1 MTSECSEYS
10 CHSDIIRRFGLYFM
24 QIIWKGHSCFQ
35 IISQAVK
42 NNQAS
47 LVIDPYD
54 EQIGLRVP
62 KLEAD
67 ILLIT
72 HSHYDHNNKKAVFS
86 STPGQ
91 TPFLIEGPGEYEVKG
106 IFFQG
111 IHSWHDEKEGE
122 ERGDNTIFVIEAEG
136 LRLCHLGDF
145 GQKELTEEQA
155 EAIGDI
161 DILMIPIG
169 GNYTID
175 AKGAQKVISQIE
187 PKIVIPMHYLIPKL
201 KLKIDGLDKF
211 LKVMGKKS
219 IEPQNKFTIKKK
231 DLAESMQI
239 VALRS

>member
-1 MTSECSEYS
+1 MVVIEYT
-10 CHSDIIRRFGLYFM
+10 INM

-42 NNQAS
+42 NNQVA

-72 HSHYDHNNKKAVFS
+72 HSHYDHNNKKAVS
-86 STPGQ
+86 SPMAGQ

-111 IHSWHDEKEGE
+111 VHSWHDEKEGE

-145 GQKELTEEQA
+145 GQKELTGEQL

-187 PKIVIPMHYLIPKL
+187 PKIVLPMHYLIPKL

-219 IEPQNKFTIKKK
+219 VEPQNKLTIKKK
-231 DLAESMQI
+231 DLTEGMQI
-239 VALRS
+239 IALRS